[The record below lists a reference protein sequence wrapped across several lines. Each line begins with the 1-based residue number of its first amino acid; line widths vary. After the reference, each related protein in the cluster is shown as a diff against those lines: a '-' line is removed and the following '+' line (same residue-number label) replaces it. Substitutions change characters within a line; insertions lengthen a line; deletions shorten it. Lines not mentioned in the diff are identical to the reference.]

1 MQNKAQLSQT
11 HHAEPGPEQSLLPA
25 KIGPLSTGFVVF
37 LLLAA
42 STLAVLFC
50 LFGSGGVA
58 GSAFPSTP
66 LFARSKEAIRTV

>member
-1 MQNKAQLSQT
+1 VQNKALLSQT
-11 HHAEPGPEQSLLPA
+11 HHAEPGPDRSLLPA
-25 KIGPLSTGFVVF
+25 TIGPFSTGFVVF
-37 LLLAA
+37 LLLVA

-58 GSAFPSTP
+58 RSAFPSTP